1 MDAHQLPS
9 DPCTVIF
16 LQRKPHKAQTLGIF
30 RSTHSQR
37 RMLSFNAAGVS
48 GGHSFK
54 ECEFATDEGSGRDG
68 PRPGALSLPRT
79 ASSRRLFCT
88 KRLSLTE
95 MDPETEFTIQTRFEK
110 YAEFVALQ
118 NQALSLDISSQAF
131 NEESNRQIKLMQD
144 MVNIVR

>member
-54 ECEFATDEGSGRDG
+54 ECEFATDEEMVPG
-68 PRPGALSLPRT
+68 PERSSSLPRT